1 MHGHDSAVHPDVR
14 IALPDH
20 RCIGEGICLV
30 CKAVQEWQRAEGGRT
45 WTLSREDRA
54 RLAVAIMKS
63 ANDVGNP
70 ITQVHVARMLN
81 VHKSQ
86 ISRDIRDL
94 VPDSEGRNA
103 FDRRRIEANHGGARQ
118 KRKDVERVAMMRQ
131 DLEAILAERLTSTDD
146 EMRLILS
153 GAMLQSSARCETSA
167 TQRLSV
173 PAEVPASPL
182 ATGGSVR
189 GSIMYIM
196 SSCASGS
203 PPQAPPRGG

>member
-1 MHGHDSAVHPDVR
+1 MYGHDSAVHPDVR

-20 RCIGEGICLV
+20 RCIGAGICLV
-30 CKAVQEWQRAEGGRT
+30 CKTVKEWQRAEGGRT

-54 RLAVAIMKS
+54 RLAVAIMK
-63 ANDVGNP
+63 AAEDAGNP

-94 VPDSEGRNA
+94 IPDSEGRNA
-103 FDRRRIEANHGGARQ
+103 FDRRRIEGASHGGARQ

-131 DLEAILAERLTSTDD
+131 DLGTILAQRLTSTDD

-153 GAMLQSSARCETSA
+153 DAMVEEIRALRDLCNTALVGAGMLS
-167 TQRLSV
+167 
-173 PAEVPASPL
+173 
-182 ATGGSVR
+182 
-189 GSIMYIM
+189 
-196 SSCASGS
+196 
-203 PPQAPPRGG
+203 

>member
-14 IALPDH
+14 IALRDH

-54 RLAVAIMKS
+54 RLAVAIMKA

-94 VPDSEGRNA
+94 VPDSEGRMRSTA
-103 FDRRRIEANHGGARQ
+103 DASRPTMAVRDR
-118 KRKDVERVAMMRQ
+118 
-131 DLEAILAERLTSTDD
+131 
-146 EMRLILS
+146 
-153 GAMLQSSARCETSA
+153 SAKMWS
-167 TQRLSV
+167 
-173 PAEVPASPL
+173 ASP
-182 ATGGSVR
+182 
-189 GSIMYIM
+189 
-196 SSCASGS
+196 
-203 PPQAPPRGG
+203 